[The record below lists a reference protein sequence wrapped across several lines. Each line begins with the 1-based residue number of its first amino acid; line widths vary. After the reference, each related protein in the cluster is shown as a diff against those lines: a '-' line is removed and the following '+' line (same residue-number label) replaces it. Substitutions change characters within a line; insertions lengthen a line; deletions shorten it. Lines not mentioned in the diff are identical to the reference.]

1 MKRKL
6 AIVIL
11 LAVLVLLSIP
21 TVAVFFVKWPYCH
34 DYSDER
40 EYRSDRVDLFTREQ
54 RRLEKTEKAEKAPR
68 CPKIDAARRDKEETR
83 RQSPQSP
90 LSPPRESP
98 RDGDEDPRSRRAQ
111 FRPDRPRPIMT
122 RGGPCEYRHI
132 GILTVDGTEGPVSLF
147 GRPTYRGSDR
157 WNYYAL
163 SNQHVP
169 QKLPVFCSS
178 GANGAN
184 GPIDPSGP
192 AGPIGASGQLD
203 CAKLKG
209 CPEASDGDTL
219 DVRGYGRASVTLY
232 ARDEYF

>member
-11 LAVLVLLSIP
+11 LAVLALLSIP
-21 TVAVFFVKWPYCH
+21 TVAVFLVKTTSIQSLAALPCDNGAIHAPQAPKESERRVEH
-34 DYSDER
+34 DTGPETDTEGSG
-40 EYRSDRVDLFTREQ
+40 RVHM
-54 RRLEKTEKAEKAPR
+54 RR
-68 CPKIDAARRDKEETR
+68 RRR
-83 RQSPQSP
+83 
-90 LSPPRESP
+90 SP
-98 RDGDEDPRSRRAQ
+98 RRSEVPQ
-111 FRPDRPRPIMT
+111 RPIMT

-178 GANGAN
+178 GA
-184 GPIDPSGP
+184 SGP
-192 AGPIGASGQLD
+192 VGPMD

-232 ARDEYF
+232 TRDEYF

>member
-11 LAVLVLLSIP
+11 LAVLALLSIP
-21 TVAVFFVKWPYCH
+21 TVAVFLVKTTSIDSFAALPCDNGAIH
-34 DYSDER
+34 ARQAPKESE
-40 EYRSDRVDLFTREQ
+40 
-54 RRLEKTEKAEKAPR
+54 RRLEHDTGTETDTEGPERAHM
-68 CPKIDAARRDKEETR
+68 RRR
-83 RQSPQSP
+83 RRSP
-90 LSPPRESP
+90 
-98 RDGDEDPRSRRAQ
+98 
-111 FRPDRPRPIMT
+111 RPRPIMT

-178 GANGAN
+178 GA
-184 GPIDPSGP
+184 SGL
-192 AGPIGASGQLD
+192 AGPMD

-219 DVRGYGRASVTLY
+219 DVRSTKSANATSNAAST
-232 ARDEYF
+232 APTNPG

>member
-6 AIVIL
+6 AFVIL

-34 DYSDER
+34 DYFNER
-40 EYRSDRVDLFTREQ
+40 EHQSDHADQFTQ
-54 RRLEKTEKAEKAPR
+54 NSRRPEKTGKPEKGQKSPTQW
-68 CPKIDAARRDKEETR
+68 RRQDEEETR

-90 LSPPRESP
+90 QSPHRENPRYS
-98 RDGDEDPRSRRAQ
+98 DEDPQDRRFA
-111 FRPDRPRPIMT
+111 RPHRQRPIMT

-178 GANGAN
+178 GASGLV
-184 GPIDPSGP
+184 GPM
-192 AGPIGASGQLD
+192 D

>member
-11 LAVLVLLSIP
+11 LAVLALLSIP
-21 TVAVFFVKWPYCH
+21 TVAVFLVKTTSIESLAALPCDNGAIH
-34 DYSDER
+34 APQAPKGSE
-40 EYRSDRVDLFTREQ
+40 
-54 RRLEKTEKAEKAPR
+54 RRLKHDTGAETDTEGSGRAHM
-68 CPKIDAARRDKEETR
+68 RRR
-83 RQSPQSP
+83 RRSPQ
-90 LSPPRESP
+90 
-98 RDGDEDPRSRRAQ
+98 RSEVPQ
-111 FRPDRPRPIMT
+111 RPIMT

-132 GILTVDGTEGPVSLF
+132 GILTIDGAEGPVSLF

-184 GPIDPSGP
+184 GPSGQ
-192 AGPIGASGQLD
+192 AGPMGLD

>member
-1 MKRKL
+1 
-6 AIVIL
+6 
-11 LAVLVLLSIP
+11 
-21 TVAVFFVKWPYCH
+21 
-34 DYSDER
+34 
-40 EYRSDRVDLFTREQ
+40 
-54 RRLEKTEKAEKAPR
+54 
-68 CPKIDAARRDKEETR
+68 
-83 RQSPQSP
+83 
-90 LSPPRESP
+90 
-98 RDGDEDPRSRRAQ
+98 
-111 FRPDRPRPIMT
+111 MT

-178 GANGAN
+178 GASGLV
-184 GPIDPSGP
+184 GPM
-192 AGPIGASGQLD
+192 D

-219 DVRGYGRASVTLY
+219 DVRGYGHASVTLY

>member
-11 LAVLVLLSIP
+11 LAVLALLSIP
-21 TVAVFFVKWPYCH
+21 TVAVFLVKTTSIESLAALPCDNGAIH
-34 DYSDER
+34 ARQAPKESE
-40 EYRSDRVDLFTREQ
+40 
-54 RRLEKTEKAEKAPR
+54 RRLEHDTRTETDTEGSGRAHM
-68 CPKIDAARRDKEETR
+68 RRR
-83 RQSPQSP
+83 RRS
-90 LSPPRESP
+90 RSP
-98 RDGDEDPRSRRAQ
+98 RRSEV
-111 FRPDRPRPIMT
+111 PPRPIMT

-147 GRPTYRGSDR
+147 GRPTYSGSDR

-178 GANGAN
+178 GA
-184 GPIDPSGP
+184 SGP
-192 AGPIGASGQLD
+192 AGPVGPAGQMGPMGANDQLD

>member
-11 LAVLVLLSIP
+11 LSVLALLSIP
-21 TVAVFFVKWPYCH
+21 TVAVFLVKTTSIESLAALPRDNGAIH
-34 DYSDER
+34 APQAPKESE
-40 EYRSDRVDLFTREQ
+40 
-54 RRLEKTEKAEKAPR
+54 RRLEHDTGTETDTEGAGRAH
-68 CPKIDAARRDKEETR
+68 TR
-83 RQSPQSP
+83 RRRRSP
-90 LSPPRESP
+90 
-98 RDGDEDPRSRRAQ
+98 
-111 FRPDRPRPIMT
+111 RPRPIMT

-178 GANGAN
+178 GASGLV
-184 GPIDPSGP
+184 GPV
-192 AGPIGASGQLD
+192 D

>member
-1 MKRKL
+1 
-6 AIVIL
+6 
-11 LAVLVLLSIP
+11 
-21 TVAVFFVKWPYCH
+21 
-34 DYSDER
+34 
-40 EYRSDRVDLFTREQ
+40 
-54 RRLEKTEKAEKAPR
+54 
-68 CPKIDAARRDKEETR
+68 
-83 RQSPQSP
+83 
-90 LSPPRESP
+90 
-98 RDGDEDPRSRRAQ
+98 
-111 FRPDRPRPIMT
+111 MT
-122 RGGPCEYRHI
+122 RGGSCEYRHI

-184 GPIDPSGP
+184 GPICPSGP
-192 AGPIGASGQLD
+192 AGPIGLD

>member
-11 LAVLVLLSIP
+11 LAVLTLLSIP
-21 TVAVFFVKWPYCH
+21 TVAVFLLKTTSIESLAVLPCDNCAIHAHHAPKE
-34 DYSDER
+34 SE
-40 EYRSDRVDLFTREQ
+40 
-54 RRLEKTEKAEKAPR
+54 RRLEHDTGAETDTEGSERAH
-68 CPKIDAARRDKEETR
+68 TR
-83 RQSPQSP
+83 RRIS
-90 LSPPRESP
+90 SP
-98 RDGDEDPRSRRAQ
+98 RRPRR
-111 FRPDRPRPIMT
+111 RPDRPRPIMT

-132 GILTVDGTEGPVSLF
+132 GILTVDGAEGPVSLF

-184 GPIDPSGP
+184 GPSGQ
-192 AGPIGASGQLD
+192 AGPMGSSGQLD

>member
-1 MKRKL
+1 MH
-6 AIVIL
+6 
-11 LAVLVLLSIP
+11 SP
-21 TVAVFFVKWPYCH
+21 P
-34 DYSDER
+34 
-40 EYRSDRVDLFTREQ
+40 
-54 RRLEKTEKAEKAPR
+54 
-68 CPKIDAARRDKEETR
+68 
-83 RQSPQSP
+83 SPQSQQ
-90 LSPPRESP
+90 SP
-98 RDGDEDPRSRRAQ
+98 RDADEDPRSCRAQ

-184 GPIDPSGP
+184 GPSGP
-192 AGPIGASGQLD
+192 AGPMGLD

-219 DVRGYGRASVTLY
+219 DVRGYGRASVTLD
-232 ARDEYF
+232 ARDEYL

>member
-1 MKRKL
+1 M
-6 AIVIL
+6 
-11 LAVLVLLSIP
+11 
-21 TVAVFFVKWPYCH
+21 
-34 DYSDER
+34 
-40 EYRSDRVDLFTREQ
+40 
-54 RRLEKTEKAEKAPR
+54 RR
-68 CPKIDAARRDKEETR
+68 RRR
-83 RQSPQSP
+83 
-90 LSPPRESP
+90 SP
-98 RDGDEDPRSRRAQ
+98 RRSEVPQ
-111 FRPDRPRPIMT
+111 RPIMT

-178 GANGAN
+178 GA
-184 GPIDPSGP
+184 SGP
-192 AGPIGASGQLD
+192 VGPVD

>member
-6 AIVIL
+6 AVVIL

-21 TVAVFFVKWPYCH
+21 TVAVFFVKWPYCY
-34 DYSDER
+34 DYFNER
-40 EYRSDRVDLFTREQ
+40 EYRSDHAELFSQ
-54 RRLEKTEKAEKAPR
+54 KLRRPKKTEKTPR
-68 CPKIDAARRDKEETR
+68 GPKSAAASPTQWKRQDEEETR
-83 RQSPQSP
+83 RQCPQSQQSPQSP
-90 LSPPRESP
+90 QSQQGPHRENP
-98 RDGDEDPRSRRAQ
+98 TDGDEDPQDRWFA
-111 FRPDRPRPIMT
+111 RPHRPRPIMT

-178 GANGAN
+178 GA
-184 GPIDPSGP
+184 SGP
-192 AGPIGASGQLD
+192 VGPMD

-232 ARDEYF
+232 ARDEYL